1 LPLPKTIFIHGFIT
15 VAGQKMSKSLGNVID
30 PFKLVEKYGTDAV
43 RYYLLREIPSTEDGD
58 FTYEKFEQRYN
69 SDLADGIGNLV
80 ARVQK
85 LAEIFNLQF
94 SISNKFSNPDFQKII
109 NKTQKNYRKALDEF
123 KFNETLKSI
132 WELISFCDKYI
143 EEKKPWQSKDKKVI
157 SDLLVVLDN
166 IAGLLEPFLPET
178 SEKIKKRTTKP
189 LFPRC

>member
-1 LPLPKTIFIHGFIT
+1 
-15 VAGQKMSKSLGNVID
+15 
-30 PFKLVEKYGTDAV
+30 
-43 RYYLLREIPSTEDGD
+43 
-58 FTYEKFEQRYN
+58 
-69 SDLADGIGNLV
+69 LADGIGNLV